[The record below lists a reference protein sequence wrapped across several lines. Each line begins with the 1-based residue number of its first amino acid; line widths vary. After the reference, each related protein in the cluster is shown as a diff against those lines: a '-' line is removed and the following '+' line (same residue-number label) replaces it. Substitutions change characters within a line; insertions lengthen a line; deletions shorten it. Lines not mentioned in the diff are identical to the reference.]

1 MESQVSPSP
10 APVVTE
16 PELARVLLDPARRR
30 FLTPFFGRALTVGE
44 AAAELVV
51 KPNSLLYQVRRLVHL
66 GLLTVVGVEPR
77 AGRAVKRYRAE
88 ERLFVP
94 FATTDAETL
103 EALLLR
109 TGEPHARRF
118 ARNLARAL
126 LDTPEGTMG
135 YLVGRHARGEV
146 DAYFSPDGVQT
157 LSLLE
162 PGAPAAGRS
171 WVVLSLSH
179 EDAKALQR
187 EQWALW
193 ERYLGKRGSGRYL
206 AHFDLTPWL
215 ED

>member
-1 MESQVSPSP
+1 M
-10 APVVTE
+10 TE

-30 FLTPFFGRALTVGE
+30 SLTPFFGRALTVGE
-44 AAAELVV
+44 AAAELGV

-126 LDTPEGTMG
+126 LDTPEGTVG

-162 PGAPAAGRS
+162 PEAPAAGRS